1 MDYSIYTE
9 GDRVFFEMD
18 KDTAW
23 LFAQRMGEVIEAPA
37 DLLEAVKEEIYGC
50 DAPLIGPA
58 LVAALA
64 TVSGR

>member
-23 LFAQRMGEVIEAPA
+23 IFAQRIGEVVNAPSTM
-37 DLLEAVKEEIYGC
+37 LEAVREEIYG
-50 DAPLIGPA
+50 
-58 LVAALA
+58 
-64 TVSGR
+64 

>member
-23 LFAQRMGEVIEAPA
+23 VFAQRMGEVIEAPA
-37 DLLEAVKEEIYGC
+37 ELLEAVKEEIYG
-50 DAPLIGPA
+50 
-58 LVAALA
+58 
-64 TVSGR
+64 